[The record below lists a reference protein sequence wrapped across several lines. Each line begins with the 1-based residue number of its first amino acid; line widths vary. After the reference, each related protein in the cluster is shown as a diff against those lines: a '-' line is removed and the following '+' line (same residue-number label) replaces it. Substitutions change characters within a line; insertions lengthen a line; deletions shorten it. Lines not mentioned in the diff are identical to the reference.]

1 MSIAQPAAPA
11 TPTRAK
17 RFMLFI
23 AGMGGLLY
31 GIDVGIIAGALPY
44 LESTASLAWKL
55 SAQQLSFIVAA
66 VLLGSVLSSLF
77 AGALADLIGRRW
89 AMALSGLLFTLSI
102 PLIALADGYTPLL
115 LGRLLQG
122 ISGGLIGVVVP
133 LYLAECLHASQRG
146 RGAALFQLLLTIG
159 LVAAAVIGLAQAH
172 SVDAVTAA
180 AQALPETERAATVFA
195 AKDHAWR
202 SIFWMCLAPGLVF
215 TAGALLLAESPRWL
229 ARRGRTDAALAS
241 LLRTRP
247 AAEAH
252 AELQDILQ
260 AQAAPVAA
268 APAAGAAPARPT
280 AAHATAAIPASPA
293 AAMAAAAAGAGS
305 AAASDPLLSRRYLLP
320 FLLACL
326 VLALTQ
332 ATGINSILAYVV
344 NILNQAGLPGAT
356 ANMAD
361 VGLKV
366 VNAVMTV
373 VAVVLVDRKGRKFLL
388 MLGSGGIV
396 IALLAAGL
404 LFRSAESGQ
413 RDVRPALESRIH
425 QNSLALRLDNST
437 LQSLSTSTSTSASS
451 QAEPHSGSGPECGSG
466 RQRLCPP
473 EQLVVAYAYGPF
485 TNVQTR
491 RSDDAALPELRMTRE
506 DTVQPDSVIGAFFR
520 RLHLNPFA
528 DPAEGATAPLHIEK
542 AYLAQVPPA
551 SHGWQVALAI
561 FLFVASFA
569 VGPGVCVWLALS
581 ELMPTR
587 IRSNGM
593 SIALLINQFVSTVI
607 AAVFLPTVG
616 QHGYATMFFY
626 GAGCAVLYF
635 LTAAF
640 LLPETKGKTLEAIE
654 AHFDRKR
661 AA

>member
-1 MSIAQPAAPA
+1 MSSMTASTQPHVPA
-11 TPTRAK
+11 RAK

-89 AMALSGLLFTLSI
+89 AMALSGVLFTLSI

-122 ISGGLIGVVVP
+122 VSGGLIGVVVP

-172 SVDAVTAA
+172 AVDGVTAA
-180 AQALPETERAATVFA
+180 AQALPEAERAATVFA

-202 SIFWMCLAPGLVF
+202 SIFWMCLTPGLVF

-229 ARRGRTDAALAS
+229 ARRGRAEAALAS

-247 AAEAH
+247 ADEAQ

-260 AQAAPVAA
+260 AQS
-268 APAAGAAPARPT
+268 
-280 AAHATAAIPASPA
+280 ATAADSNA
-293 AAMAAAAAGAGS
+293 S
-305 AAASDPLLSRRYLLP
+305 AAPSGASDPLLSRRYMLP

-366 VNAVMTV
+366 VNAVMTM

-396 IALLAAGL
+396 LALLAAGL
-404 LFRSAESGQ
+404 LFRSAEADQ
-413 RDVRPALESRIH
+413 RDVRPAVEARI
-425 QNSLALRLDNST
+425 QSNTLALRLDSAT
-437 LQSLSTSTSTSASS
+437 LHALGA
-451 QAEPHSGSGPECGSG
+451 AETGGAA
-466 RQRLCPP
+466 Q
-473 EQLVVAYAYGPF
+473 QLVVAYAYGPF

-491 RSDDAALPELRMTRE
+491 RSDDAALPELRMSRE

-528 DPAEGATAPLHIEK
+528 DPADAVNAPLRIEK

-551 SHGWQVALAI
+551 AHGWQVALAI

-607 AAVFLPTVG
+607 AAVFLPTVA

-654 AHFDRKR
+654 AHFDRRR

>member
-1 MSIAQPAAPA
+1 MQALSM
-11 TPTRAK
+11 RYL
-17 RFMLFI
+17 LFI

-44 LESTASLAWKL
+44 LESTASVAWKL

-77 AGALADLIGRRW
+77 AGAIADAIGRRW
-89 AMALSGLLFTLSI
+89 AMVLAGALFTVSI
-102 PLIALADGYTPLL
+102 PLIALSDGYTPLL

-133 LYLAECLHASQRG
+133 LYLAECLRAAQRG

-159 LVAAAVIGLAQAH
+159 LVAAAVIGLLQAQNVEGA
-172 SVDAVTAA
+172 TQA
-180 AQALPETERAATVFA
+180 AQALPETARAAAVFE

-215 TAGALLLAESPRWL
+215 TFGSTLLAESPRWL
-229 ARRGRTDAALAS
+229 VQRGRIEQARTA
-241 LLRTRP
+241 LLRTR
-247 AAEAH
+247 AADEAES
-252 AELQDILQ
+252 ELR
-260 AQAAPVAA
+260 AMQAATGLPVHGA
-268 APAAGAAPARPT
+268 AAGAGEPTEGDIAAARGVVAGRGGASAIRPAG
-280 AAHATAAIPASPA
+280 AGA
-293 AAMAAAAAGAGS
+293 AAMAA
-305 AAASDPLLSRRYLLP
+305 DDRLLSRRYVLP

-326 VLALTQ
+326 VLACTQ
-332 ATGINSILAYVV
+332 ATGINSVLAYVV

-361 VGLKV
+361 VGLKLL
-366 VNAVMTV
+366 NAIMTV
-373 VAVVLVDRKGRKFLL
+373 VAVLLVDRKGRKFLL

-404 LFRSAESGQ
+404 LFRSAESEQ
-413 RDVRPALESRIH
+413 RDVSAIVAAQARGDTLS
-425 QNSLALRLDNST
+425 LRLDAKT
-437 LQSLSTSTSTSASS
+437 LKALGAQGGSA
-451 QAEPHSGSGPECGSG
+451 ATP
-466 RQRLCPP
+466 
-473 EQLVVAYAYGPF
+473 QLLTVSYSYGPF

-491 RSDDAALPELRMTRE
+491 RSDDPALAPMVLSRE

-528 DPAEGATAPLHIEK
+528 DPAEGRDAPLKIEQ
-542 AYLAQVPPA
+542 AQIGALPSVT
-551 SHGWQVALAI
+551 HGWQVTLAI
-561 FLFVASFA
+561 CLFVASFA

-593 SIALLINQFVSTVI
+593 SIALLVNQFVSTTI

-616 QHGYATMFFY
+616 RHGYAAMFFFW
-626 GAGCAVLYF
+626 AGCTVVYF
-635 LTAAF
+635 LAAAF
-640 LLPETKGKTLEAIE
+640 LLPETKGKTLEEIE
-654 AHFDRKR
+654 AHFAR
-661 AA
+661 

>member
-1 MSIAQPAAPA
+1 MQATLPTAPA
-11 TPTRAK
+11 RAMG
-17 RFMLFI
+17 FMLFI

-44 LESTASLAWKL
+44 LEATASIAWSL

-77 AGALADLIGRRW
+77 AGALADWIGRRW
-89 AMALSGLLFTLSI
+89 AMVLSGVLFTLSI
-102 PLIALADGYTPLL
+102 PLIALADGYLPLL

-133 LYLAECLHASQRG
+133 LYLAECLHARQRG

-159 LVAAAVIGLAQAH
+159 LVAAAVIGLVQAQ
-172 SVDAVTAA
+172 SVETSTAA
-180 AQALPETERAATVFA
+180 AAGLAESARGAAVFA

-202 SIFWMCLAPGLVF
+202 SIFWMCLTPGLVF
-215 TAGALLLAESPRWL
+215 TIGSMLLSESPRWL
-229 ARRGRTDAALAS
+229 ARRGRIEQARKA

-247 AAEAH
+247 VDEAEA
-252 AELQDILQ
+252 ELRDIQQ
-260 AQAAPVAA
+260 APLRAA
-268 APAAGAAPARPT
+268 ATGGAGAT
-280 AAHATAAIPASPA
+280 DS
-293 AAMAAAAAGAGS
+293 
-305 AAASDPLLSRRYLLP
+305 LLQRRYLLP

-366 VNAVMTV
+366 LNALMTV
-373 VAVVLVDRKGRKFLL
+373 VAVILVDRKGRKFLL

-396 IALLAAGL
+396 LALLAAGL
-404 LFRSAESGQ
+404 LFRGAESEQ
-413 RDVRPALESRIH
+413 HDVRAALAPRI
-425 QNSLALRLDNST
+425 QADGMALRLDAAT
-437 LQSLSTSTSTSASS
+437 LQALGQPASAAP
-451 QAEPHSGSGPECGSG
+451 Q
-466 RQRLCPP
+466 
-473 EQLVVAYAYGPF
+473 QLTVSYSYGPF

-491 RSDDAALPELRMTRE
+491 RSDDPALPELRMTRA
-506 DTVQPDSVIGAFFR
+506 DTVQADSVIGAFFR

-528 DPAEGATAPLHIEK
+528 DPADARGAPLRIEQ
-542 AYLAQVPPA
+542 AHLAAVPPA
-551 SHGWQVALAI
+551 AHGWQVALAI
-561 FLFVASFA
+561 CVFVASFA

-616 QHGYATMFFY
+616 QYGYATMFFY

-640 LLPETKGKTLEAIE
+640 LLPETKGKTLEEIE
-654 AHFDRKR
+654 AHFSR
-661 AA
+661 

>member
-1 MSIAQPAAPA
+1 MQALSM
-11 TPTRAK
+11 RYL
-17 RFMLFI
+17 LFI

-44 LESTASLAWKL
+44 LESTASVAWKL

-77 AGALADLIGRRW
+77 AGAIADAIGRRW
-89 AMALSGLLFTLSI
+89 AMVLAGALFTISI
-102 PLIALADGYTPLL
+102 PLIALSDGYTPLL

-133 LYLAECLHASQRG
+133 LYLAECLRAEQRG

-159 LVAAAVIGLAQAH
+159 LVAAAVIGLVQAQNVEGA
-172 SVDAVTAA
+172 TQA
-180 AQALPETERAATVFA
+180 AQALPEAARAAAVFD

-202 SIFWMCLAPGLVF
+202 SIFWMCLTPGLVF
-215 TAGALLLAESPRWL
+215 TFGSALLAESPRWL
-229 ARRGRTDAALAS
+229 VQRGRIEQARAA
-241 LLRTRP
+241 LLRTRA
-247 AAEAH
+247 AAEAEH
-252 AELQDILQ
+252 ELRDM
-260 AQAAPVAA
+260 QAAAGLAMRGGAAGADAGASEPSEGDIAAARGVVAGRGG
-268 APAAGAAPARPT
+268 APAARVAA
-280 AAHATAAIPASPA
+280 S
-293 AAMAAAAAGAGS
+293 AAAAAV
-305 AAASDPLLSRRYLLP
+305 AADDRLLSRRYVLP

-326 VLALTQ
+326 ILACTQ
-332 ATGINSILAYVV
+332 ATGINSVLAYVV

-361 VGLKV
+361 VGLKLL
-366 VNAVMTV
+366 NAIMTV
-373 VAVVLVDRKGRKFLL
+373 VAVLLVDRKGRKFLL

-404 LFRSAESGQ
+404 LFRSVESEQ
-413 RDVRPALESRIH
+413 RDVSAIVAAQAKGNTLS
-425 QNSLALRLDNST
+425 LRLDAKT
-437 LQSLSTSTSTSASS
+437 LKALGA
-451 QAEPHSGSGPECGSG
+451 QAGNEATP
-466 RQRLCPP
+466 
-473 EQLVVAYAYGPF
+473 QLLTVSYSYGPF
-485 TNVQTR
+485 TNVQVR
-491 RSDDAALPELRMTRE
+491 RSDDPALPPMVLSRD

-528 DPAEGATAPLHIEK
+528 DPSEGRNAPLKIEQAK
-542 AYLAQVPPA
+542 IGALPSVA
-551 SHGWQVALAI
+551 HGWQVTLAI
-561 FLFVASFA
+561 CLFVASFA

-593 SIALLINQFVSTVI
+593 SIALLVNQFVSTTI

-616 QHGYATMFFY
+616 QYGYAAMFFFW
-626 GAGCAVLYF
+626 AGCTVVYF
-635 LTAAF
+635 LAAAF
-640 LLPETKGKTLEAIE
+640 LLPETKGKTLEEIE
-654 AHFDRKR
+654 AHFAKLK

>member
-1 MSIAQPAAPA
+1 MQATQTAAPA
-11 TPTRAK
+11 RAM
-17 RFMLFI
+17 RFLLFI

-44 LESTASLAWKL
+44 LESTASVAWRL

-77 AGALADLIGRRW
+77 AGALADWIGRRW
-89 AMALSGLLFTLSI
+89 AMVLAGLLFTLSI
-102 PLIALADGYTPLL
+102 PLIALADGYVPLL

-133 LYLAECLHASQRG
+133 LYLAECLHARQRG

-159 LVAAAVIGLAQAH
+159 LVAAALIGLFQAQ
-172 SVDAVTAA
+172 SVETATAA
-180 AQALPETERAATVFA
+180 AGSLSEIDRAATVFA

-202 SIFWMCLAPGLVF
+202 SIFWMCLTPGVVF
-215 TAGALLLAESPRWL
+215 TAGCLMLSESPRWL
-229 ARRGRTDAALAS
+229 AQRGDIEGAREA

-247 AAEAH
+247 AAEAE
-252 AELQDILQ
+252 AELRDISNAL
-260 AQAAPVAA
+260 APVTAKGVKVSRAA
-268 APAAGAAPARPT
+268 DDR
-280 AAHATAAIPASPA
+280 
-293 AAMAAAAAGAGS
+293 
-305 AAASDPLLSRRYLLP
+305 LLSRRYMLP

-361 VGLKV
+361 VALKML
-366 VNAVMTV
+366 NAVMTV

-388 MLGSGGIV
+388 KLGTAGIV
-396 IALLAAGL
+396 IALLTSGL
-404 LFRSAESGQ
+404 LFQSVESGR
-413 RDVRPALESRIH
+413 RDVAAVLQARVQNEGLE
-425 QNSLALRLDNST
+425 LRLDGAT
-437 LQSLSTSTSTSASS
+437 LKALGSDSS
-451 QAEPHSGSGPECGSG
+451 GAPQ
-466 RQRLCPP
+466 
-473 EQLVVAYAYGPF
+473 QLTVAYSYGPF
-485 TNVQTR
+485 TNVQAR
-491 RSDDAALPELRMTRE
+491 RSDDAALPTLRMTRE
-506 DTVQPDSVIGAFFR
+506 DTVQADSVIGVFFR
-520 RLHLNPFA
+520 KLHLNPFA
-528 DPAEGATAPLHIEK
+528 DPAEGATEPLRITQAHV
-542 AYLAQVPPA
+542 AAVP
-551 SHGWQVALAI
+551 STTHGWQVALAMC
-561 FLFVASFA
+561 LFVASFA

-616 QHGYATMFFY
+616 QYGYATMFFY
-626 GAGCAVLYF
+626 GAGCTVLYF

-640 LLPETKGKTLEAIE
+640 LLPETKGKTLEEIE
-654 AHFDRKR
+654 GHFAR
-661 AA
+661 